1 MRIERDSL
9 GEMQIPDDAL
19 YGAATARAIHNFT
32 ISNTPLCFAIIR
44 SIARVKQAWAV
55 IHARSFAAK
64 SEEHTRF
71 HAIADA
77 AALIARGQYA
87 EQFPV
92 DVYQTGSGTSSNMNV
107 NEVIARLAETAT
119 GLKVH
124 PNDDVNRAQ
133 SSNDVFPTAIH
144 LACLE
149 ALHNDLLPALRD
161 LRHSLDARARDFADV
176 VKTGRTH
183 LQDAVPITLGQ
194 EFSGYTEQLL
204 RAGNNLLQ
212 ASKGLCELP
221 LGGTAVGT
229 GMHAPA
235 HLVRE
240 VIICL
245 AKDYDPELIET
256 YNHFEAQAARDSLGI
271 FSAALRGLGLA
282 LFKIA
287 NDIRWLAS
295 GPRCGLGEI
304 SLPATQPGSSIMPA
318 KVNPVQA
325 EALMQVS
332 ARVLGNDST
341 IAFAVSAGNFEL
353 NTMMPLMG
361 QCLLESISLLARG
374 MESFNQNC
382 VRGITANRERCRDL
396 AERSLSLVTAIT
408 PLVGYERAASLAKEA
423 EQSGR
428 SLRSLLES
436 EAGIDPAKL
445 DAALDI
451 AAMTERP

>member
-9 GEMQIPDDAL
+9 GEVEIPDGTL
-19 YGAATARAIHNFT
+19 YGAATARAMRNFA
-32 ISNTPLCFAIIR
+32 IGDAPLSFAIIR
-44 SIARVKQAWAV
+44 AIARVKRAWAV
-55 IHARSFAAK
+55 IHAQSAEPGERA
-64 SEEHTRF
+64 RF
-71 HAIADA
+71 QAIADA
-77 AALIARGQYA
+77 AGEIAGGKYA
-87 EQFPV
+87 DQFPI

-107 NEVIARLAETAT
+107 NEVVARLAEAAA
-119 GLKVH
+119 GFAVH

-149 ALHNDLLPALRD
+149 ALHADLLPVLLDLRD
-161 LRHSLDARARDFADV
+161 SLSAKAMQFSDV

-194 EFSGYTEQLL
+194 EFSGYAEQLYK
-204 RAGNNLLQ
+204 AGKNLLQ
-212 ASKGLCELP
+212 AGKGLCELP

-229 GMHAPA
+229 GMHAPSYLA
-235 HLVRE
+235 HEAVAY
-240 VIICL
+240 L
-245 AKDYDPELIET
+245 AKDYNLELIEAP
-256 YNHFEAQAARDSLGI
+256 NHFEAQAARDSLGI

-282 LFKIA
+282 LYKIA

-295 GPRCGLGEI
+295 GPHCGLGEI

-332 ARVLGNDST
+332 ARVLGNDSA

-361 QCLLESISLLARG
+361 QCALESIALLARG
-374 MESFNQNC
+374 MESFNKNC
-382 VRGITANRERCRDL
+382 VGGIAANRERCRDL
-396 AERSLSLVTAIT
+396 AERSLSLVTAVT
-408 PLVGYERAASLAKEA
+408 PLVGYVRAAELAKEA
-423 EQSGR
+423 EASGK
-428 SLRSLLES
+428 SLRSLLAAEP
-436 EAGIDPAKL
+436 GIDPAKIN
-445 DAALDI
+445 AALDI

>member
-19 YGAATARAIHNFT
+19 YGAATARAIHNFQ
-32 ISNTPLCFAIIR
+32 ISNTPLCFAVIK
-44 SIARVKQAWAV
+44 SIARIKRAWAA
-55 IHARSFAAK
+55 IHVQFCAAGTQE
-64 SEEHTRF
+64 SIRF
-71 HAIADA
+71 QAIAEA
-77 AALIARGQYA
+77 AAIVANGKYND
-87 EQFPV
+87 QFPV

-107 NEVIARLAETAT
+107 NEVIARLAEAAA
-119 GLKVH
+119 GLAVH

-133 SSNDVFPTAIH
+133 SSNDVFPSAIH

-149 ALHNDLLPALRD
+149 ALHGDLLPALRD
-161 LRHSLDARARDFADV
+161 LRESLNAKAQDFSDI

-194 EFSGYTEQLL
+194 EFSGYAAQLA
-204 RAGNNLLQ
+204 RAEHTLLQ
-212 ASKGLCELP
+212 ASAGLCELP

-235 HLVRE
+235 ALVRE
-240 VIICL
+240 VIAWL
-245 AKDYDPELIET
+245 AQDYDLPLIEAP
-256 YNHFEAQAARDSLGI
+256 NHFEAQAARDALGI

-295 GPRCGLGEI
+295 GPHCGLGEI

-318 KVNPVQA
+318 KINPVQA

-361 QCLLESISLLARG
+361 QCALESLSLLARG

-382 VRGITANRERCRDL
+382 VRGITANRERCREQAL
-396 AERSLSLVTAIT
+396 RSLSLVTAIT
-408 PLVGYERAASLAKEA
+408 PLVGYARAASLAKEA

-428 SLRSLLES
+428 SLRSLLEN
-436 EAGIDPAKL
+436 EAGVDPARL
-445 DAALDI
+445 DAVLDI
-451 AAMTERP
+451 AAMTKRP